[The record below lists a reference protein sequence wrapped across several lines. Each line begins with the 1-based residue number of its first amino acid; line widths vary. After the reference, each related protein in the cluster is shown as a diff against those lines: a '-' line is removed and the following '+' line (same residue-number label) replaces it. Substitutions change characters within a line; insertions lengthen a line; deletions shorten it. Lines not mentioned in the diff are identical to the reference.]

1 MGTLHHT
8 FPLHRLGKLPRI
20 ACIAAASVAAC
31 GEGASE
37 NTGLPFSYTRPERGE
52 PGTHAEVAEVTGLL
66 REGLAHTRYFE
77 FPEARAHGW
86 PQRDPKGRYWYGTE
100 WSGVAIVRTGTSVVL
115 DHPEDGSDNNGL
127 RTAPVLAGACFAH
140 ALHPSDELD
149 HLVRKLIRGMSSW
162 ILAMER
168 SSTPGAPTLLA
179 RAAYPEPVEW
189 ELNGLRIRADYSDQR
204 PGVDNE
210 VSEYVHIADNPHW
223 GDVWVKS
230 KRSKDDIGHMLRVMA
245 ELESCRAQCPR
256 NARRLRRHAR
266 ALSGVGASCRRRWLS
281 HRDLRQGPR
290 AVRARS
296 IACRVHRSRR
306 NRVQRDA
313 DALAVRTR
321 RRERRDCGYG
331 VSDGDRIAIAA
342 VDHNRHIIRASI
354 RLRSFTACNR
364 GTRRPRDISSAGS
377 RGEFDEISIH
387 SNAARL
393 PFTTPRRS

>member
-256 NARRLRRHAR
+256 NARRLRRHLEHYRAWAR
-266 ALSGVGASCRRRWLS
+266 RVEDDGFASRPTT
-281 HRDLRQGPR
+281 GPR
-290 AVRARS
+290 LYVPDQS
-296 IACRVHRSRR
+296 
-306 NRVQRDA
+306 
-313 DALAVRTR
+313 LAVFIDLAGTECNAMLTPRCSDAATR
-321 RRERRDCGYG
+321 KAAT
-331 VSDGDRIAIAA
+331 VATVFPMAIASPSPP
-342 VDHNRHIIRASI
+342 SI
-354 RLRSFTACNR
+354 TIV
-364 GTRRPRDISSAGS
+364 TSS
-377 RGEFDEISIH
+377 
-387 SNAARL
+387 
-393 PFTTPRRS
+393 